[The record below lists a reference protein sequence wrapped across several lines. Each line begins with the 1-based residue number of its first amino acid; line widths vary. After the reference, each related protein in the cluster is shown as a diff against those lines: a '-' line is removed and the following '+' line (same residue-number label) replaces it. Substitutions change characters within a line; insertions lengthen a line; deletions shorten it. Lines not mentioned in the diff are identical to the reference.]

1 MDTIATGLHELSLN
15 NEELPLSIH
24 KVESS
29 YDMLNEILLKLHVTS
44 LILFKSVS
52 KRWLSLI
59 KDATFIKRQSP
70 KIDPPSG
77 LLNQFRYWPHPYGSV
92 SFDIRIPLR
101 DEKIFKTVSFCAI
114 TFLQSCNGL
123 FLCSVI
129 GENFCVYNPTV
140 NLFENHREEEDQEG
154 NNSPEIETLTYHVL
168 AQNQAQKPKNEAR
181 AENEPRARTSQVD
194 SQRYG
199 VPVFYPFG
207 GHVNVYSY

>member
-29 YDMLNEILLKLHVTS
+29 YDMLNEILLKLLLLS
-44 LILFKSVS
+44 PCLFKSVS

-92 SFDIRIPLR
+92 SFDIKFHCEMKRSSKLSQLLAVLSIVHFSEVLG
-101 DEKIFKTVSFCAI
+101 EFA
-114 TFLQSCNGL
+114 LG
-123 FLCSVI
+123 SVEAP
-129 GENFCVYNPTV
+129 GE
-140 NLFENHREEEDQEG
+140 
-154 NNSPEIETLTYHVL
+154 
-168 AQNQAQKPKNEAR
+168 
-181 AENEPRARTSQVD
+181 
-194 SQRYG
+194 
-199 VPVFYPFG
+199 
-207 GHVNVYSY
+207 